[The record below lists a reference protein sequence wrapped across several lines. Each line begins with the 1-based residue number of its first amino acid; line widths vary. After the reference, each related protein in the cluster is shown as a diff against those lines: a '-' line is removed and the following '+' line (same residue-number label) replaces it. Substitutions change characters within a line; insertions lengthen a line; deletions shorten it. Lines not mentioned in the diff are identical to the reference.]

1 MLSPKIKPFGMNSFA
16 NHLCPSSVSVHMHM
30 SGISSSWH
38 LKFPLIRLVSLA
50 RPPPAPQLVRLV
62 SLVWQKFSNGRRRV
76 HVSVYSTRS
85 GSTGTLPT
93 IVRACYAILVPQIM
107 MLFRP
112 NQFHHW
118 LQISRTWK
126 ALKMEGDGDQRAN
139 HHHSP
144 LNRKISFP
152 KVSPIEC
159 LTFNNLGLHNNEWHH
174 PNIVHQIPE

>member
-1 MLSPKIKPFGMNSFA
+1 MLSPKMKPFGMNFA
-16 NHLCPSSVSVHMHM
+16 PPLFRCICQVSQVVGTWSSLSSDLFLSAAPLPPHNSSVLFL
-30 SGISSSWH
+30 WC
-38 LKFPLIRLVSLA
+38 
-50 RPPPAPQLVRLV
+50 
-62 SLVWQKFSNGRRRV
+62 GRNSRMGGAGV

-139 HHHSP
+139 HHSP